1 MGIQMFSDTKRL
13 LKQLGENELYELAK
27 LKNINIPKEWSKTL
41 IVDLLAL
48 NVSKKD
54 IQTITTISLKAK
66 IKPKDA
72 PSVIIIKDLVKEF
85 EDVVAVNGLNLE
97 IRQGE
102 LFSLLGPNG
111 AGKTTTI
118 NILNGVIKPTK
129 GTAFIEGYDVRKNLK
144 EIKELIGVCPQ
155 EAAVFKFL
163 NARENIELFGNLH
176 SVSKK
181 ELEERTNNFLELLGL
196 VEVSKRK
203 VKGFSGGMLRKL
215 NLIIALI
222 SDPKIAFL
230 DEPTVGMDPR
240 ARRATWEFIESLKKQ
255 KKTIILTT
263 HYIEEA
269 EVLSDRVG
277 IIDYG
282 KLIELGSPQELMEK
296 HESKNL
302 EEVFLKITGRR
313 ILEGI

>member
-1 MGIQMFSDTKRL
+1 MSADIKGILEGLNK
-13 LKQLGENELYELAK
+13 KELFEIANL
-27 LKNINIPKEWSKTL
+27 NRISIPNNWSKSL
-41 IVDLLAL
+41 IVELLAL
-48 NVSKKD
+48 NVTIDS
-54 IQTITTISLKAK
+54 IQKIKAK
-66 IKPKDA
+66 PSEPRIKSEGA
-72 PSVIIIKDLVKEF
+72 SIIIIKDLVKKF
-85 EDVVAVNGLNLE
+85 ENITAVDNLSLE
-97 IRQGE
+97 ILEGE

-118 NILNGVIKPTK
+118 NILNGIMKPTK
-129 GTAFIEGYDVRKNLK
+129 GTANIAGFDVTKNLDEVK
-144 EIKELIGVCPQ
+144 KIIGLCPQ

-181 ELEERTNNFLELLGL
+181 ELEERKNMLLELLGL
-196 VEVSKRK
+196 TEVSKRK
-203 VKGFSGGMLRKL
+203 AGGYSGGMLRKL
-215 NLIIALI
+215 NLTIALI

-230 DEPTVGMDPR
+230 DEPTVGMDAR
-240 ARRATWEFIESLKKQ
+240 ARRKTWEFIGSLKEE

-269 EVLSDRVG
+269 EALSDRVG

-282 KLIELGSPQELMEK
+282 KLVDLGTPNELMERNK
-296 HESKNL
+296 AKNL